1 MNQYIK
7 IRNNIIDLNSI
18 KVASKKYTTG
28 GETLAIK
35 FKDGDEMSIYFYNNE
50 EARDSA
56 FDLLCEALMGL
67 NH

>member
-1 MNQYIK
+1 MYIK
-7 IRNNIIDLNSI
+7 IRNNIVDLNSI
-18 KVASKKYTTG
+18 KAASKKYTTG

-35 FKDGDEMSIYFYNNE
+35 FKDGDEMPIYFYNNE

-67 NH
+67 NN